1 MPAKRKIKINTH
13 FFGGKHKCA
22 LPVWITWKGLRKNVK
37 IIHILK
43 KAGYKIGLPFGTVLY
58 LFILTYKKYSSIID
72 LLNLKVV
79 EVFHPRFPTV
89 NLRNHQTYYVLKEF
103 AHHVKL

>member
-43 KAGYKIGLPFGTVLY
+43 KAGYKIGLPFGTEYSADVL
-58 LFILTYKKYSSIID
+58 S
-72 LLNLKVV
+72 
-79 EVFHPRFPTV
+79 EVFGFGKYGV
-89 NLRNHQTYYVLKEF
+89 FCRNEAV
-103 AHHVKL
+103 

>member
-43 KAGYKIGLPFGTVLY
+43 KAGYKIGLPFGTVVY
-58 LFILTYKKYSSIID
+58 HNILTFIKTTCKILECMEID
-72 LLNLKVV
+72 GKG
-79 EVFHPRFPTV
+79 P
-89 NLRNHQTYYVLKEF
+89 
-103 AHHVKL
+103 

>member
-43 KAGYKIGLPFGTVLY
+43 KAGYKIGLPFGTAA
-58 LFILTYKKYSSIID
+58 YSSPLPIRKENAIIRVI
-72 LLNLKVV
+72 LCRSNVTVLSPGQTVV
-79 EVFHPRFPTV
+79 MQFPCAMSTD
-89 NLRNHQTYYVLKEF
+89 E
-103 AHHVKL
+103 

>member
-22 LPVWITWKGLRKNVK
+22 LTVWITWKGLRKNMK

-43 KAGYKIGLPFGTVLY
+43 KAGYKIGLPFGTDGK
-58 LFILTYKKYSSIID
+58 TKEMMEKSIINYPKFRLIITLCEEKND
-72 LLNLKVV
+72 LK
-79 EVFHPRFPTV
+79 P
-89 NLRNHQTYYVLKEF
+89 YIY
-103 AHHVKL
+103 

>member
-43 KAGYKIGLPFGTVLY
+43 KAGYKIGLPFGTGWIEIK
-58 LFILTYKKYSSIID
+58 FAKK
-72 LLNLKVV
+72 
-79 EVFHPRFPTV
+79 
-89 NLRNHQTYYVLKEF
+89 KEMC
-103 AHHVKL
+103 